1 MKDFVTINLSEY
13 FKSIT
18 EEEKIRKV
26 AKSLYIFL
34 TTPDEVEEYVQSNS
48 SDNSMHRYNI
58 EILNSFDPELQLINT
73 NPLIKNKLK
82 ELLSELKSLKFRQCY
97 P

>member
-18 EEEKIRKV
+18 EEENIRKV

-73 NPLIKNKLK
+73 NPMIKNKLK

-97 P
+97 S

>member
-1 MKDFVTINLSEY
+1 MKDFVTINFSEY

-18 EEEKIRKV
+18 EEENLRKV

-34 TTPDEVEEYVQSNS
+34 TTPDELEEYVQSNS
-48 SDNSMHRYNI
+48 SDNCMRCYNI

-73 NPLIKNKLK
+73 NPIIKNKLK

-97 P
+97 S